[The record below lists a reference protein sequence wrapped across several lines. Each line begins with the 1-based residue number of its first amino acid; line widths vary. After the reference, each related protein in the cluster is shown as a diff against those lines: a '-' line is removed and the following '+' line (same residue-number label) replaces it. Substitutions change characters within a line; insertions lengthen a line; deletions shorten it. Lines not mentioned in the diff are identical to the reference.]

1 MERGLATGQTM
12 TPKHMKL
19 LRGTLDVLIL
29 RTLASGPAH
38 GYAVVEWIREVTDGA
53 LDVEDGALYTAL
65 HRMEKKGWLQSTWGA
80 SDNNRRAKYYELT
93 GVGRDELEAATE
105 DWSRYAEAVFKV
117 LGAEPR
123 RP

>member
-1 MERGLATGQTM
+1 MS
-12 TPKHMKL
+12 PKQMKL

-29 RTLASGPAH
+29 RTLAKGPAH

-53 LDVEDGALYTAL
+53 IEVEDGALYTSL
-65 HRMEKKGWLQSTWGA
+65 HRMEKRGWLRSTWGA

-93 GVGRDELEAATE
+93 PEGRKELNSATE

-117 LGAEPR
+117 LATEPPR
-123 RP
+123 S